1 MHTKERSTVTMLAF
15 SHHSLIPADAMCW
28 RRAFAGR
35 PELAKAQRKFVD
47 FLLAGCAKADE
58 ALFAA
63 NELFSNA
70 VEHSD
75 SRLPGG
81 LIVVE
86 VRRWRE
92 HAAVVVTDQGG
103 PNEPQI
109 RPRIGG
115 ELSERGYGLR
125 TIAATASS
133 WGWYGSVTGR
143 TVTAV
148 FGQ

>member
-1 MHTKERSTVTMLAF
+1 MHTKERSTVTMLALP
-15 SHHSLIPADAMCW
+15 HPPLIPADSMCW

-35 PELAKAQRKFVD
+35 AELAKAQRGFVE

-63 NELFSNA
+63 NELFCNG

-75 SRLPGG
+75 SRLAGG

-92 HAAVVVTDQGG
+92 HAAVAVTGQGG
-103 PNEPQI
+103 PNRPAI
-109 RPRIGG
+109 R
-115 ELSERGYGLR
+115 
-125 TIAATASS
+125 
-133 WGWYGSVTGR
+133 
-143 TVTAV
+143 
-148 FGQ
+148 